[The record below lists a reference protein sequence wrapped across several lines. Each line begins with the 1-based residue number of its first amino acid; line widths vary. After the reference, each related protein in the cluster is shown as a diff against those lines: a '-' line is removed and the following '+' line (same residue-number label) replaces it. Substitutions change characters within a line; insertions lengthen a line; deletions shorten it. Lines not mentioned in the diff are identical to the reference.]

1 MIFIALTFIAALL
14 IEGLGT
20 ATSVIGLSAL
30 FGANPIIISLAIAL
44 DMGKIVVVSLLYK
57 YWSTLGKIMKSYAL
71 IAAFITMVITSAGAG
86 GYLMGEF
93 QKAIIGSQEG
103 SLRVD
108 ALKQEQQKLEARKK
122 QIDDQIAAIPEK
134 YSASQRIR
142 LMNQFKAEQKQ
153 ATDRLT
159 EIDKELPTLQVN
171 QLSVEAKAGPILT
184 IAKSFDIP
192 VEQAIKYVILMI
204 IFVFDPLA
212 VFLIIAG
219 NFLIEQRKK
228 TLETSKDPEPDDDI
242 RVPRREDAIIDHTPN
257 SQTKA
262 AMDEA
267 REIIARITNPAPVE
281 PPITKAQVEDLL
293 EQFDPVKHGGEV
305 PPPPEKKVYDD
316 MYPRIV
322 DLATPV
328 VPEANEPTTVVESTP
343 PIFEVLQPSPDV
355 ETEPAPMPVTAT
367 QTPTPA
373 SHTSEITLNDLTA
386 PNEITMS
393 SLKPGKSSAF
403 DDVPEAGSEVTF
415 VEPHPSGARTV
426 YQGQRR

>member
-1 MIFIALTFIAALL
+1 
-14 IEGLGT
+14 
-20 ATSVIGLSAL
+20 
-30 FGANPIIISLAIAL
+30 
-44 DMGKIVVVSLLYK
+44 
-57 YWSTLGKIMKSYAL
+57 MKSYAL
-71 IAAFITMVITSAGAG
+71 VAAFITMVITSAGAG

-103 SLRVD
+103 SLRVE

-134 YSASQRIR
+134 YSATQRIR

-171 QLSVEAKAGPILT
+171 QLGVEAKAGPILT

-212 VFLIIAG
+212 VFLIVAG
-219 NFLIEQRKK
+219 NFLIEQRKRSM
-228 TLETSKDPEPDDDI
+228 ETPKDPDPTPTGPIE
-242 RVPRREDAIIDHTPN
+242 RTPN
-257 SQTKA
+257 AETQA
-262 AMDEA
+262 AMQEA
-267 REIIARITNPAPVE
+267 RDMVEARITNLAPPTE
-281 PPITKAQVEDLL
+281 PPITKTQVEELL
-293 EQFDPVKHGGEV
+293 EKFDPEKHGGEV
-305 PPPPEKKVYDD
+305 PAPEKKVYDD

-328 VPEANEPTTVVESTP
+328 VPETNETASVVEPSS
-343 PIFEVLQPSPDV
+343 PIFEVLQPSPGV
-355 ETEPAPMPVTAT
+355 AVEPAPVPAPVPAPA
-367 QTPTPA
+367 PTPQ
-373 SHTSEITLNDLTA
+373 SHTSEITLNDLTG
-386 PNEITMS
+386 PNEITMN
-393 SLKPGKSSAF
+393 SLKPAKSSAF
-403 DDVPEAGSEVTF
+403 DDVPESGSDVTF
-415 VEPHPSGARTV
+415 AETHPSGARTV